1 MSLERENYELR
12 CRVAE
17 LEQALQQRQSSD
29 TDRGLVADGLAGSR
43 LPYISQEVSQEEG
56 NREDD
61 DFDPNIDSNI
71 DLDSQLFQAYV
82 EAANDMV
89 YAVDL
94 QGKLTFINSY
104 GERLLGCTPQAWKGK
119 CYLDFITP
127 EDRSATAK
135 AFKTLLKTGELK
147 DFQFQVQ
154 AADKT
159 TRYLEVN
166 GRLLYRQ
173 GRLVGGLGIARDITE
188 RKQFNRQLQMFM
200 KAVDSAYDS
209 TIIVTAEGTIIYAN
223 TATVR
228 MFGYERDVL
237 IGASNGLFYPD
248 FAPVSMEWLLEQA
261 LSNEQLGWSGEVTCQ
276 RATGESFP
284 ALISVAVMRRED
296 QNRADLRLEQTVGD
310 RSLMIDTISLIYR
323 DITEQKQSQ
332 SELAIKNLELERSSR
347 MKSAF
352 LANMSHEL
360 RTPLTSILG
369 FSNLLLQ
376 ELFGHLNQKQLVY
389 VKRIHESGQH
399 LLRLIS
405 DILDLSKVEAG
416 KIELSLTSIPSL
428 KVCNE
433 AIALMSEQARIK
445 NIDVNLHSTD
455 PQKRVLADEL
465 RLRQMLLNLL
475 SNAIK
480 FSESGTQV
488 NLDVTDDENYLYFTV
503 QDQGIGIPEPQQSL
517 LFQPFQQL
525 DSSLSRHHEGTGLGL
540 ALTRKLAELHG
551 GTVTCHSTPGQGSEF
566 TIVLPREA
574 GQPVPENAE
583 TPWRKTLAPLDVAAT
598 SSLLLVEDHDHNAVL
613 LKDILEFWGYQVHCV
628 SDGYGALAW
637 LDNHCPDGILLD
649 IHLPE
654 LDGLTLAREI
664 RSRQELGRIPIIAIT
679 ALAMPGDRQRCLD
692 AGCNDYLT
700 KPVSCDRLA
709 ELLKKHLTVPSAQS
723 HPSNPSNPSH
733 PSNPSNDLSGD

>member
-1 MSLERENYELR
+1 MSLERENHELR

-17 LEQALQQRQSSD
+17 LEQALQQRQSSEAN
-29 TDRGLVADGLAGSR
+29 RGFVADGLAGSCV
-43 LPYISQEVSQEEG
+43 PHISKEEG
-56 NREDD
+56 DREDD
-61 DFDPNIDSNI
+61 DFNLNI

-104 GERLLGCTPQAWKGK
+104 GERLLGCTPQAWKGQ
-119 CYLDFITP
+119 CYLDFITL
-127 EDRSATAK
+127 EDRPATAK
-135 AFKTLLKTGELK
+135 AFDTLLKTGELK
-147 DFQFQVQ
+147 DFQFQVPT
-154 AADKT
+154 ADGT
-159 TRYLEVN
+159 TRDLEVN

-209 TIIVTAEGTIIYAN
+209 TIIVSAEGTIVYAN

-237 IGASNGLFYPD
+237 IGASNCLFYPD
-248 FAPVSMEWLLEQA
+248 YAPLSMKWLVEQA

-284 ALISVAVMRRED
+284 ALISVAVILREER
-296 QNRADLRLEQTVGD
+296 NPSDLRRDLTAGD
-310 RSLMIDTISLIYR
+310 RAEIIDTISLIYR
-323 DITEQKQSQ
+323 DITEQKRSQ
-332 SELAIKNLELERSSR
+332 SELALKNLELERSSR

-433 AIALMSEQARIK
+433 AIALMSEQARLK
-445 NIDVNLHSTD
+445 NIDVNLHSPH
-455 PQKRVLADEL
+455 PQGRVVADEL

-488 NLDVTDDENYLYFTV
+488 DLAVTDDDNYIYFSV
-503 QDQGIGIPEPQQSL
+503 RDQGIGIPEPQQSL

-574 GQPVPENAE
+574 GEPTAGETE
-583 TPWRKTLAPLDVAAT
+583 TPWRKTLAPLEVAAT
-598 SSLLLVEDHDHNAVL
+598 SSLLLVEDHHHNAVL

-628 SDGYGALAW
+628 SDGYEALAW

-664 RSRQELGRIPIIAIT
+664 RNNQELGCIPIIAIT

-692 AGCNDYLT
+692 AGCDDYLT

-709 ELLKKHLTVPSAQS
+709 QLLKKHLTVPSEQS
-723 HPSNPSNPSH
+723 RQSKPSNLSNQV
-733 PSNPSNDLSGD
+733 NDVSADSP

>member
-1 MSLERENYELR
+1 MSLERENHELR

-17 LEQALQQRQSSD
+17 LEQALQQRPSSEAEQ
-29 TDRGLVADGLAGSR
+29 GVVAEGLARSSV
-43 LPYISQEVSQEEG
+43 PHVSHVSK
-56 NREDD
+56 EDGD
-61 DFDPNIDSNI
+61 LDI

-104 GERLLGCTPQAWKGK
+104 GERLLGCTGQAWKGQ

-127 EDRSATAK
+127 EDRQATAN

-147 DFQFQVQ
+147 DFQFQVPT
-154 AADKT
+154 ADGT
-159 TRYLEVN
+159 TRDLEVN

-209 TIIVTAEGTIIYAN
+209 TIIVSAEGIIVYAN

-237 IGASNGLFYPD
+237 IGASNCLFYPD
-248 FAPVSMEWLLEQA
+248 YAPISMTWLVEQA

-284 ALISVAVMRRED
+284 ALISVAVILREER
-296 QNRADLRLEQTVGD
+296 NSSDLRLDLTAGD
-310 RSLMIDTISLIYR
+310 RAEIIDTISLIYR
-323 DITEQKQSQ
+323 DITEQKRSQ

-376 ELFGHLNQKQLVY
+376 ELFGHLNQKQIVY
-389 VKRIHESGQH
+389 VRRIHESGQH

-416 KIELSLTSIPSL
+416 KIELSLTSTPFL
-428 KVCNE
+428 KVCSE
-433 AIALMSEQARIK
+433 AIALMSEQARLK
-445 NIDVNLHSTD
+445 NIDVNLHSSH
-455 PQKRVLADEL
+455 PQGRVLADEL

-488 NLDVTDDENYLYFTV
+488 DLAVTDDDNYIYFSV
-503 QDQGIGIPEPQQSL
+503 RDQGIGIPEAQQSL

-566 TIVLPREA
+566 TIVLPRAAGEPTPATPEA
-574 GQPVPENAE
+574 
-583 TPWRKTLAPLDVAAT
+583 PWRKTLAPSDLAAT
-598 SSLLLVEDHDHNAVL
+598 SSLLLVEDHHHNAVL
-613 LKDILEFWGYQVHCV
+613 LKDILEFWGYQVHYV
-628 SDGYGALAW
+628 KDGYDALAW

-664 RSRQELGRIPIIAIT
+664 RNHHDLARIPIIAIT

-692 AGCNDYLT
+692 AGCDDYLT

-709 ELLKKHLTVPSAQS
+709 QLLKKHLSATS
-723 HPSNPSNPSH
+723 DC
-733 PSNPSNDLSGD
+733 SNDTSERPNSP

>member
-17 LEQALQQRQSSD
+17 LERALQDRRRSEANLGGVTD
-29 TDRGLVADGLAGSR
+29 TLTESKFSNLSEDGT
-43 LPYISQEVSQEEG
+43 EG
-56 NREDD
+56 DENK
-61 DFDPNIDSNI
+61 F
-71 DLDSQLFQAYV
+71 DLDGQLFRAYV

-94 QGKLTFINSY
+94 QGNLTFINSY
-104 GERLLGCTPQAWKGK
+104 GERLLGCRPEAWNGR
-119 CYLDFITP
+119 CYLDFIAP
-127 EDRSATAK
+127 DDRQATAE
-135 AFKTLLKTGELK
+135 AFNTLLQTGELK
-147 DFQFQVQ
+147 DFEFQVQ
-154 AADKT
+154 TANG
-159 TRYLEVN
+159 TRRDLEVN

-173 GRLVGGLGIARDITE
+173 GVLVGGLGIARDITE

-209 TIIVTAEGTIIYAN
+209 TIIVTADGTIVYAN
-223 TATVR
+223 TATAR
-228 MFGYERDVL
+228 MFGYRQEAL
-237 IGASNGLFYPD
+237 IGECNRLFYPEY
-248 FAPVSMEWLLEQA
+248 APISMKWLVAQA
-261 LSNEQLGWSGEVTCQ
+261 LASEQLGWSGEVTCQ

-284 ALISVAVMRRED
+284 ALISVGLIVQGERNSS
-296 QNRADLRLEQTVGD
+296 QLNSADRLE
-310 RSLMIDTISLIYR
+310 SIDTISIIYR

-332 SELAIKNLELERSSR
+332 SELAIKNLELERASR
-347 MKSAF
+347 LKSVF

-376 ELFGHLNQKQLVY
+376 ELFGDLNQKQEVY

-416 KIELSLTSIPSL
+416 KIELSLTSTPSL

-445 NIDVNLHSTD
+445 NIQVSLDASD
-455 PQKRVLADEL
+455 PHLSVWVDEL

-480 FSESGTQV
+480 FSESGTRV
-488 NLDVTDDENYLYFTV
+488 NLSVTHDENYVYLSV
-503 QDQGIGIPEPQQSL
+503 RDEGIGIPEQQQSL

-525 DSSLSRHHEGTGLGL
+525 DSSLARHHEGTGLGL

-551 GTVTCHSTPGQGSEF
+551 GTVTCYSNPGQGSEF
-566 TIVLPREA
+566 TIVLPRQAGESAASKPEA
-574 GQPVPENAE
+574 AWRQLLPPSEAE
-583 TPWRKTLAPLDVAAT
+583 VT
-598 SSLLLVEDHDHNAVL
+598 SSLLLVEDHHHNALL

-628 SDGYGALAW
+628 NDGYEALAW
-637 LDNHCPDGILLD
+637 LEDHSPDGILLD

-654 LDGLTLAREI
+654 LDGLALTREI
-664 RSRQELGRIPIIAIT
+664 RNNRDWPRIPIIAIT

-692 AGCNDYLT
+692 AGCDDYLT

-709 ELLKKHLTVPSAQS
+709 ELLKKYLGKDPTTSS
-723 HPSNPSNPSH
+723 DT
-733 PSNPSNDLSGD
+733 SNDRSEPADSS